1 MHKLV
6 VSNIFFLIFSF
17 NISIAS
23 ESHFKNIFFDAVE
36 KKLSNLEILDPN
48 MSILFSKWYDNSI
61 KVNGIDGKLLI
72 DIISYNE
79 NILNI
84 DDGKRLDIQ
93 LKISMKILKNNDNFE
108 KKEYFYEI
116 NEFGKI
122 EGNFSLNEFDELKDN
137 IRKNVIL
144 RLSKKIQNN

>member
-93 LKISMKILKNNDNFE
+93 LKISMKIVKNNDNFE

>member
-6 VSNIFFLIFSF
+6 VSNIFFLLFSF

-23 ESHFKNIFFDAVE
+23 ESHYKNVFFDAVE

-48 MSILFSKWYDNSI
+48 MSVLFSKWYDNSI

-72 DIISYNE
+72 NIISYNE

-122 EGNFSLNEFDELKDN
+122 QGNFSLNEFDELKDN

>member
-6 VSNIFFLIFSF
+6 VSNIFFLLFSF

-23 ESHFKNIFFDAVE
+23 ESHYKNVFFEAVE

-48 MSILFSKWYDNSI
+48 MSILFSKWYDNNI

-122 EGNFSLNEFDELKDN
+122 QGNFSLNEFDELKDS

>member
-6 VSNIFFLIFSF
+6 VSNIFFLLFSF

-23 ESHFKNIFFDAVE
+23 ESHYKNVFFDAVE

-48 MSILFSKWYDNSI
+48 MSILFSKWYDNNI

-122 EGNFSLNEFDELKDN
+122 QGNFSLNEFDELKDN

>member
-1 MHKLV
+1 
-6 VSNIFFLIFSF
+6 
-17 NISIAS
+17 
-23 ESHFKNIFFDAVE
+23 
-36 KKLSNLEILDPN
+36 
-48 MSILFSKWYDNSI
+48 MSILFSKWYDNNI

-122 EGNFSLNEFDELKDN
+122 QGNFSLNEFDELKDS
-137 IRKNVIL
+137 IRKNVIF

>member
-6 VSNIFFLIFSF
+6 VSNIFFLLFSF

-23 ESHFKNIFFDAVE
+23 ESHYKNVFFDAVE

-48 MSILFSKWYDNSI
+48 MSILFSKWYDNNI

-72 DIISYNE
+72 DIISYSE

-122 EGNFSLNEFDELKDN
+122 QGNFTLNEFDELKDS

-144 RLSKKIQNN
+144 RLTKKIQNN

>member
-6 VSNIFFLIFSF
+6 VINIFFLLFSF
-17 NISIAS
+17 NSSIGS
-23 ESHFKNIFFDAVE
+23 ESHFKNVFFDAVE
-36 KKLSNLEILDPN
+36 KKLSNIEILD
-48 MSILFSKWYDNSI
+48 SKISDLFIKWYDNNV
-61 KVNGIDGKLLI
+61 KVNVIEGILFFNIL
-72 DIISYNE
+72 SYNE
-79 NILNI
+79 NISNI

-122 EGNFSLNEFDELKDN
+122 QGNFSLNEFDELKDS

>member
-1 MHKLV
+1 MYKLV
-6 VSNIFFLIFSF
+6 VINIFFLLFSL
-17 NISIAS
+17 NSSIAS
-23 ESHFKNIFFDAVE
+23 ESPLKNVFFDAVE

-48 MSILFSKWYDNSI
+48 MSILFSKWYDNNI

-122 EGNFSLNEFDELKDN
+122 QGNFSLNEFDELKDS

>member
-6 VSNIFFLIFSF
+6 VSNIFFLLFSF

-23 ESHFKNIFFDAVE
+23 ESHYKNVFFDAVE

-48 MSILFSKWYDNSI
+48 MSILFSKWYDNNI

-122 EGNFSLNEFDELKDN
+122 QGNFSLNEFDELKDS

-144 RLSKKIQNN
+144 RLTKKIQNN

>member
-6 VSNIFFLIFSF
+6 VINIFFFVSSF
-17 NISIAS
+17 NISISS
-23 ESHFKNIFFDAVE
+23 ESHYKNVFFDAVE

-48 MSILFSKWYDNSI
+48 MSILFSKWYDNNI

-122 EGNFSLNEFDELKDN
+122 QGNFSLNEFDELKDS
-137 IRKNVIL
+137 IRKNVIF

>member
-6 VSNIFFLIFSF
+6 VINIFFLLFSF
-17 NISIAS
+17 NSSIGS
-23 ESHFKNIFFDAVE
+23 ESHFKNVFFDAVE
-36 KKLSNLEILDPN
+36 KKLSNLEILN
-48 MSILFSKWYDNSI
+48 SKMSDFFIKWYDNSV

-72 DIISYNE
+72 NILSYNE
-79 NILNI
+79 NISNI

-93 LKISMKILKNNDNFE
+93 LKISIKILKNNNNFQ
-108 KKEYFYEI
+108 KKEYLYEI

-122 EGNFSLNEFDELKDN
+122 QGNFSLNEFDELKDN

-144 RLSKKIQNN
+144 RLSKKIQKN

>member
-1 MHKLV
+1 
-6 VSNIFFLIFSF
+6 
-17 NISIAS
+17 
-23 ESHFKNIFFDAVE
+23 
-36 KKLSNLEILDPN
+36 
-48 MSILFSKWYDNSI
+48 MSILFSKWYDNNI

-72 DIISYNE
+72 DIISYSE

-122 EGNFSLNEFDELKDN
+122 QGNFSLNEFDELKDS

>member
-6 VSNIFFLIFSF
+6 VSNIFFLLFSF

-23 ESHFKNIFFDAVE
+23 ESHYKNVFFDAVE

-48 MSILFSKWYDNSI
+48 MSTLFSKWYDNNI

-122 EGNFSLNEFDELKDN
+122 QGNFSLNEFDELKDS

>member
-6 VSNIFFLIFSF
+6 ISNIFFLLFSF

-23 ESHFKNIFFDAVE
+23 ESHYKNVFFDAVE

-48 MSILFSKWYDNSI
+48 MSVLFSKWYDNSI

-72 DIISYNE
+72 NIISYNE

-122 EGNFSLNEFDELKDN
+122 QGNFSLNEFDELKDN

>member
-6 VSNIFFLIFSF
+6 VSNIFFLLFSF

-23 ESHFKNIFFDAVE
+23 ESHYKNVFFDAVE

-48 MSILFSKWYDNSI
+48 MSTLFSKWYDNNI

-72 DIISYNE
+72 DIISYSE

-122 EGNFSLNEFDELKDN
+122 QGNFSLNEFDELKDS

>member
-6 VSNIFFLIFSF
+6 VSNIFFLLFSF

-23 ESHFKNIFFDAVE
+23 ESHYKNVFFDAVE

-48 MSILFSKWYDNSI
+48 MSILFSKWYDNNI

-72 DIISYNE
+72 DIISYSE

-122 EGNFSLNEFDELKDN
+122 QGNFSLNEFDELKDS

-144 RLSKKIQNN
+144 RLTKKIQNN

>member
-6 VSNIFFLIFSF
+6 VSNIFFLLFSF

-23 ESHFKNIFFDAVE
+23 ESHYKNVFFDAVE

-48 MSILFSKWYDNSI
+48 MSILFSKWYDNNI

-72 DIISYNE
+72 DIISYSE

-122 EGNFSLNEFDELKDN
+122 QGNFSLNEFDELKDS

>member
-6 VSNIFFLIFSF
+6 VSNIFFLLFSF

-23 ESHFKNIFFDAVE
+23 ESHYKNVFFDAVE

-48 MSILFSKWYDNSI
+48 MSILFSKWYDNNI

-122 EGNFSLNEFDELKDN
+122 QGNFSLNEFDELKDS

>member
-6 VSNIFFLIFSF
+6 VSNIFFLLFSF

-23 ESHFKNIFFDAVE
+23 ESHYKNVFFDAVE

-48 MSILFSKWYDNSI
+48 MSILFSKWYDNNI

-122 EGNFSLNEFDELKDN
+122 QGNFSLNEFDELKDS
-137 IRKNVIL
+137 IRKNVIF